1 MTKRV
6 GAIIGIVIGAI
17 TLLGLLAGGV
27 KKLDDVEDGIAANTV
42 SIDTLLNRTR
52 RTDSLVTLGDR
63 WRKRQIC
70 QENGYSVR
78 NCPLLRAEMG
88 TEELEPNRAMIPEI
102 P

>member
-1 MTKRV
+1 MTKQI
-6 GAIIGIVIGAI
+6 GAVIGIVIG
-17 TLLGLLAGGV
+17 LLALFGSIATGV
-27 KKLDDVEDGIAANTV
+27 KKLDDVEDGIAENAV
-42 SIDTLLNRTR
+42 SIDTLLQRTR

-70 QENGYSVR
+70 QENGYTIE

-88 TEELEPNRAMIPEI
+88 DEDLEPNPASLPEV